1 MNSNK
6 KNKYMKSVLSLFF
19 ILMFNLSFS
28 QYTESL
34 NSNPKYIEAQKAY
47 ETQNYNRTIELG
59 NQILDNYHLL
69 TDLYALIG
77 KAHLFNSNYEEA
89 AKYLKIAHELEPI
102 YDEIAFFYIVSAA
115 YAKQPNAIANVYNSL
130 SYFGMAESTKE
141 YNNNYIENVI
151 RNITGATGYAATI
164 EELKRVKNKY
174 NTDYPINAMVFSKEA
189 VNLYLLPTKKSSEI
203 DIAKT
208 TEQLFSLKKRV
219 KNYTFP
225 TSYYNQLL
233 VYVAINAINDVN
245 KDLIT
250 EELFEQFKNPNTTT
264 LMRYKIYNILV
275 DVYQINRQYDAEIS
289 ISNIMFDDVK
299 KVSMSTSMN
308 VKPLTRKIFALNAQG
323 KYNESLDL
331 VKNLEP
337 IVNKIMFPE
346 TLLDAYLQISVTH
359 RNTGN
364 KIKSLEFAE
373 KATVLSKQLMWEKTN
388 LGEEITRNLERAKK
402 FNGETQGKNY
412 NINGTDFLAI
422 YNDGVSLLI
431 DKKYNEAIPFF
442 EKSKSMYKTL
452 LDNALEKDRSSML
465 LFYSNVGGH
474 LVACYQETKQYEKI
488 FPIMEELK
496 ANNLV
501 SKGNSK
507 NKKIATLKEIQNT
520 LKLDEALVY
529 YTEITRGTT
538 REGTY
543 IAAVITKDTYN
554 TKYVVSHGS
563 LMNIYV
569 RYNKLIG
576 EIENEMAAKEF
587 RSPKY
592 TIYNTIQEAGTT
604 ELRKGELS
612 LLIELYRK
620 FLNPLEGGK
629 LDTRFTNEMDFGM
642 ISNSFFIDY
651 LSRLEPF
658 FKNKKKIIFALD
670 GMQNLIPFES
680 LVDLNS
686 VYMVEKYDIAYTPSG
701 TLLKELRERKPN
713 TYSKNILAFGDAK
726 YAKLQNQGMEFSSVA
741 DIDRL
746 RNKVL
751 ELQQQNK
758 PLDYAFATFSKEPMN
773 YLNGAKAEVEFIG
786 KNIPNSDTKMGDL
799 MTENEFKRMSNTGEL
814 NNYKVIH
821 LSSHA
826 MVHPYIFELSSIA
839 FSVFPTPKD
848 NEDGMLTVSEMEKL
862 NIKTDFMM
870 LSACQTGLGKI
881 VPGEG
886 ISGLNQAML
895 NAGANSTLSTLWS
908 VSDYGSYIFTANL
921 YHKVFKLNMDYDVAV
936 NEVKRDFIKGTYNK
950 EGFNGKQVMYW
961 APFIYNG
968 R

>member
-1 MNSNK
+1 
-6 KNKYMKSVLSLFF
+6 MKTILSFLLFF
-19 ILMFNLSFS
+19 IFS
-28 QYTESL
+28 IGIAQSSEAL
-34 NSNPKYIEAQKAY
+34 NNNQKYIEAKSAY
-47 ETQNYNRTIELG
+47 AAGNYNRVIELG
-59 NQILDNYHLL
+59 NQILDNYHLSP
-69 TDLYALIG
+69 DVYAIIG
-77 KAHLFNSNYEEA
+77 KAYLFNGKYPEA

-115 YAKQPNAIANVYNSL
+115 YAKQPDEIANVYNSL

-141 YNNNYIENVI
+141 YNNNYIETVI

-164 EELKRVKNKY
+164 EELKRTKNKY
-174 NTDYPINAMVFSKEA
+174 NLDYPTNAMVFTKEA
-189 VNLYLLPTKKSSEI
+189 VELYLLPTKKKAEI
-203 DIAKT
+203 NVADATAK
-208 TEQLFSLKKRV
+208 LFALKKRV
-219 KNYTFP
+219 KDYSFP

-233 VYVAINAINDVN
+233 VYVANNAINDAN
-245 KDLIT
+245 KETIT
-250 EELFEQFKNPNTTT
+250 DELFVQFKNPNTST
-264 LMRYKIYNILV
+264 LMRYKIYDALV
-275 DVYQINRQYDAEIS
+275 DVYQIKRQYEAEIS
-289 ISNIMFDDVK
+289 ISNIMFDDIT

-308 VKPLTRKIFALNAQG
+308 VKPLNRKMFALNMQNKFKEAVDIA
-323 KYNESLDL
+323 KIVEPAFNKLMHPEIL
-331 VKNLEP
+331 LE
-337 IVNKIMFPE
+337 
-346 TLLDAYLQISVTH
+346 AYLQTSVAYNYSGEKTK
-359 RNTGN
+359 G
-364 KIKSLEFAE
+364 LQLAE
-373 KATVLSKQLMWEKTN
+373 KAEALSTSLNFKNTD
-388 LGEEITRNLERAKK
+388 LGKEITRNLQRAKES
-402 FNGETQGKNY
+402 NGENIVKSY
-412 NINGTDFLAI
+412 NINGPDYLAI
-422 YNDGVSLLI
+422 YNDGVGLFAE
-431 DKKYNEAIPFF
+431 KKHSEAIAFF

-452 LDNALEKDRSSML
+452 LDNADEKDRSSML
-465 LFYSNVGGH
+465 LFYAKLGGYLVG
-474 LVACYQETKQYEKI
+474 CYQETKQYDKI
-488 FPIMEELK
+488 FPVMEELK

-501 SKGNSK
+501 SKSSSK
-507 NKKIATLKEIQNT
+507 NKKIATLKEVQNT
-520 LKLDEALVY
+520 LKADEALVY

-543 IAAVITKDTYN
+543 VAAVITKDSYN
-554 TKYVVSHGS
+554 TKYVVSHGA

-576 EIENEMAAKEF
+576 EIENEMAAKEY

-592 TIYNTIQEAGTT
+592 SKFNTIQEAGTA
-604 ELRKGELS
+604 EFRKGEVS

-620 FLNPLEGGK
+620 FLNPREGGE

-701 TLLKELRERKPN
+701 SLLKEIRERKPN

-726 YAKLQNQGMEFSSVA
+726 YAKLQNQGMELSSLA

-746 RNKVL
+746 KNKVY
-751 ELQQQNK
+751 EMQEQNK
-758 PLDYAFATFSKEPMN
+758 PLDYAFATFSKEPMK
-773 YLNGAKAEVEFIG
+773 YLSGAKAEVEFIG

-799 MTENEFKRMSNTGEL
+799 MTENEFKRMSNVGEL
-814 NNYKVIH
+814 KNYKVIH

-839 FSVFPTPKD
+839 FSVFPTPQN

-886 ISGLNQAML
+886 VSGLNQAML

-908 VSDYGSYIFTANL
+908 VNDYGSYVFTANL
-921 YHKVFKLNMDYDVAV
+921 YHKIFNVGMDYDKAV
-936 NEVKRDFIKGTYNK
+936 NEVKRDFIKGTYNTNN
-950 EGFNGKQVMYW
+950 FNGKQVIYW

-968 R
+968 K